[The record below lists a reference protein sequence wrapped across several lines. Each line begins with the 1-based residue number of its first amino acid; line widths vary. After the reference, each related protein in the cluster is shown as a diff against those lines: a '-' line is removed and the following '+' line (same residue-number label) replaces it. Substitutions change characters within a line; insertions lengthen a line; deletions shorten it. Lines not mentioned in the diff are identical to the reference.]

1 MSASQFPPPASPSP
15 ASSSRSLA
23 SPSPSPSPA
32 SLSSSSSSMRLW
44 RPAAQR
50 NLRNQWSKLSTFR
63 QQWVAACSGGKS
75 HATSLVNAY
84 LSQTF
89 VPAMKFGALS
99 DMVGIKE
106 KTLKKLS
113 KQQSSCRIKLLSS
126 YKEMVAVVV
135 EMVNVSSSL
144 RCYMKPSSGSII
156 QFSGS
161 KEDSDDAGDC
171 GGIPVFNFLNV
182 SAFEKMAEELVE
194 MFKREVMLK
203 RLLVMELVSLSCEVP
218 QPVKLSW
225 SAELY
230 HGEFD
235 DLSKCSLYSMEVD
248 EPILPRLRED
258 NLGISSVS
266 HTNQPTSEILQIYL
280 TAWLAE
286 INIDSHRVDEIL
298 AMAGEEIRLTF

>member
-1 MSASQFPPPASPSP
+1 MSTSQFPPPASPSP
-15 ASSSRSLA
+15 ATSSRSLPSS
-23 SPSPSPSPA
+23 SPSP
-32 SLSSSSSSMRLW
+32 SMRLW

-50 NLRNQWSKLSTFR
+50 NLRNQWSKLPTFR
-63 QQWVAACSGGKS
+63 QQWFAACSGGKS
-75 HATSLVNAY
+75 HATSLVNSY

-89 VPAMKFGALS
+89 VPMMKFGVLS

-113 KQQSSCRIKLLSS
+113 KQQSSYRIKLLSS
-126 YKEMVAVVV
+126 YKEMVGVVV
-135 EMVNVSSSL
+135 GMVNVSRSL

-182 SAFEKMAEELVE
+182 FAFEKMAEEFVE

-235 DLSKCSLYSMEVD
+235 DLSKCSLYSMEVC

-258 NLGISSVS
+258 NLGISSIS
-266 HTNQPTSEILQIYL
+266 HTNQPTSEILQIFL
-280 TAWLAE
+280 TTWLAE
-286 INIDSHRVDEIL
+286 VNIDTHRIDEIL
-298 AMAGEEIRLTF
+298 AMVGEEIKLTF

>member
-1 MSASQFPPPASPSP
+1 MNALLAFVFPYGN
-15 ASSSRSLA
+15 R
-23 SPSPSPSPA
+23 
-32 SLSSSSSSMRLW
+32 
-44 RPAAQR
+44 
-50 NLRNQWSKLSTFR
+50 
-63 QQWVAACSGGKS
+63 
-75 HATSLVNAY
+75 
-84 LSQTF
+84 F

-113 KQQSSCRIKLLSS
+113 KQQVKSFQLYYTLFILTNLSASIVQSSYRIKLLSS

-135 EMVNVSSSL
+135 EMVNVSRSL
-144 RCYMKPSSGSII
+144 RCYMKPSSGSIVH
-156 QFSGS
+156 FSGS
-161 KEDSDDAGDC
+161 KEDSDDGGDC

-182 SAFEKMAEELVE
+182 SAFETMAEELVE

-218 QPVKLSW
+218 LSW

-248 EPILPRLRED
+248 APILPRLRED

-280 TAWLAE
+280 TTWLAE
-286 INIDSHRVDEIL
+286 INIDSHRMDEIL
-298 AMAGEEIRLTF
+298 AMVGEEIRLTF

>member
-1 MSASQFPPPASPSP
+1 
-15 ASSSRSLA
+15 
-23 SPSPSPSPA
+23 
-32 SLSSSSSSMRLW
+32 MRLW

-50 NLRNQWSKLSTFR
+50 NLRNQWSKLSTCR
-63 QQWVAACSGGKS
+63 QQWLAASSGGKS

-89 VPAMKFGALS
+89 VPTMKFGVLS
-99 DMVGIKE
+99 DMVGIKD
-106 KTLKKLS
+106 KTLNKLS
-113 KQQSSCRIKLLSS
+113 KQQSSYRIKLLSS
-126 YKEMVAVVV
+126 YKEMVSVVV

-161 KEDSDDAGDC
+161 KENCDDAGDC

-203 RLLVMELVSLSCEVP
+203 RLIVMELVSLSCEVP
-218 QPVKLSW
+218 QPVKPSW

-235 DLSKCSLYSMEVD
+235 DLSKCSLYSI

-258 NLGISSVS
+258 NLGITPIS
-266 HTNQPTSEILQIYL
+266 HTHQPTSEVLQIYL
-280 TAWLAE
+280 TTWLAE
-286 INIDSHRVDEIL
+286 VNNDTHRIDEIL
-298 AMAGEEIRLTF
+298 ATVGEEIKLAF

>member
-1 MSASQFPPPASPSP
+1 MSTSQFPPPASPSP
-15 ASSSRSLA
+15 ATSSRSLA
-23 SPSPSPSPA
+23 SPSPA
-32 SLSSSSSSMRLW
+32 SLSSSSMRLW

-63 QQWVAACSGGKS
+63 QQWFPACSAGKS

-89 VPAMKFGALS
+89 VPTMHFGVLS
-99 DMVGIKE
+99 DMIGIKE

-113 KQQSSCRIKLLSS
+113 KQQSSYRIKLLSS
-126 YKEMVAVVV
+126 YKEMVGVVV
-135 EMVNVSSSL
+135 EMVNVSRSL
-144 RCYMKPSSGSII
+144 RCYLKPSSGSII

-203 RLLVMELVSLSCEVP
+203 RLIVMELVSLSCEVP

-230 HGEFD
+230 QGEFN

-258 NLGISSVS
+258 NLGVTSIS

-286 INIDSHRVDEIL
+286 VNIDTHRIDEIL
-298 AMAGEEIRLTF
+298 AMVGEEIKLNF

>member
-1 MSASQFPPPASPSP
+1 MSTSQFPPP
-15 ASSSRSLA
+15 A

-32 SLSSSSSSMRLW
+32 SLSSSSSSSMRLW

-63 QQWVAACSGGKS
+63 QQWLAACSGGKS

-113 KQQSSCRIKLLSS
+113 KQQSSYRIKLLSS

-135 EMVNVSSSL
+135 EMVNVSRSL

-156 QFSGS
+156 HFSGS
-161 KEDSDDAGDC
+161 KEDSDDGGDC

-182 SAFEKMAEELVE
+182 SAFENMAEELVE
-194 MFKREVMLK
+194 MFKREVMLN
-203 RLLVMELVSLSCEVP
+203 
-218 QPVKLSW
+218 W

-248 EPILPRLRED
+248 APILPRLRED

-280 TAWLAE
+280 TTWLAE
-286 INIDSHRVDEIL
+286 INIDSHRMDEIL
-298 AMAGEEIRLTF
+298 AMVGEEIRLTF